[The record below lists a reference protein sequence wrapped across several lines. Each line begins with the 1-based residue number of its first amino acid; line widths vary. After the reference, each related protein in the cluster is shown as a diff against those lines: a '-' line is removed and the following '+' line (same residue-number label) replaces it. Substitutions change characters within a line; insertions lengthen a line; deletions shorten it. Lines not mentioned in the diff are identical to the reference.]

1 MCLGAPCQ
9 VVSVGL
15 DRSVVVRDAGRQVPV
30 CLLTLEGPVDVDDW
44 LLVHCGL
51 ALARLTEPE
60 ALDALSLRTPEES
73 P

>member
-9 VVSVGL
+9 VLTPPVNEVVLVGL
-15 DRSVVVRDAGRQVPV
+15 GDRQVEV
-30 CLLTLEGPVDVDDW
+30 SLLTLQEPVTVGDW

-51 ALARLTEPE
+51 ALAHLTEDE
-60 ALDALSLRTPEES
+60 ALDALSIRTPEES

>member
-9 VVSVGL
+9 VVSVE
-15 DRSVVVRDAGRQVPV
+15 DEQSVVVRDAGRRVTV
-30 CLLTLEGPVDVDDW
+30 SLLTLDGPVHVDDW

-60 ALDALSLRTPEES
+60 ALDALSLRHPEEF